1 MYRIVV
7 FAGSAGSYEPLRQF
21 IAALPVPCAAAVF
34 IVMHIGSNKSSLPSL
49 FHRAGGP
56 PAEFAQDGLLIEADH
71 IYVAPPDNHVTL
83 DKTHMHLS
91 QEAKEHYTRPAADPL
106 FISAAQSHGEFV
118 IGVVLSGGGS
128 DGAIGLRE
136 IKKHGGLAFVQD
148 PMEAAYPFMPYAAIA
163 ASHPDAVLP
172 IKEIVRRV
180 SELCVTDQKSFD

>member
-1 MYRIVV
+1 MYRLVV
-7 FAGSAGSYEPLRQF
+7 FAGSAGSYESLRRLV
-21 IAALPVPCAAAVF
+21 AALPVPCAAAVF
-34 IVMHIGSNKSSLPSL
+34 IVMHIGAIKSSLPSL
-49 FHRAGGP
+49 LHRAGGP
-56 PAEFAQDGLLIEADH
+56 PAEFAQEGLLIEADH

-91 QEAKEHYTRPAADPL
+91 QGAKEHYTRPAADPL
-106 FISAAQSHGEFV
+106 FISAAQSHGELV

-148 PMEAAYPFMPYAAIA
+148 PTEADYASMPYAAIS

-172 IKEIVRRV
+172 LEEIARRV
-180 SELCVTDQKSFD
+180 SELCITDQKTS